1 MCVVFLTEAEE
12 TGDLIETTEKSIF
25 PRTAQSNVLLNAYF
39 PDIDECHDGSHMC
52 RYTQVCQNTV
62 GGYGCVCPRGYR
74 SQGVGLPCL
83 GKSSRNIRSAR
94 QNQTPPAQ
102 IVRTFLALSLTLHNN
117 SLQCF
122 SLPSQTSTSVC
133 SRPTRAPTSAVTSPA
148 PSGACARLEPCCSG
162 TGAPAPGWRGA

>member
-1 MCVVFLTEAEE
+1 M
-12 TGDLIETTEKSIF
+12 
-25 PRTAQSNVLLNAYF
+25 LLNACF

-83 GKSSRNIRSAR
+83 GKSSRNIRSAPR
-94 QNQTPPAQ
+94 PQTPFTQLPGRVWLSPPPC
-102 IVRTFLALSLTLHNN
+102 IRTHCN
-117 SLQCF
+117 SFFPL
-122 SLPSQTSTSVC
+122 QTSTSVS
-133 SRPTRAPTSAVTSPA
+133 SRPARASTSAAMSPA

-162 TGAPAPGWRGA
+162 TGARARGWREAWPSATAPE